1 MSNPLTDRNAG
12 IEPHPLHS
20 IPPDGPTQQPM
31 RLSVQNS
38 PLSQPIPLR
47 TTRPLHPPSTLHYKT
62 ENIPI
67 AHANISP
74 PSTNQGVTTA
84 DQDVDSFLSGP
95 SHRTLIDEP
104 GQLPLLKPAPLP
116 SSLTGIKQLQHLVQ
130 YRAWLDVIKVS
141 LELLTASA
149 SPYERYYSQL
159 VNGSESDVQ
168 TSKEGSD
175 TVGMSPMIQ
184 EMIQIIHWRLRA
196 LIFLRRYNDLKME
209 VIRLRLLP
217 SHADTL
223 PSWVPLRLILEGI
236 ESTLNAT
243 GLENEEQENYDA
255 ILDSVYKLREK
266 IDEKDLLFKLDSVL
280 VNILVR
286 KEEWRL
292 ALGTLDKM
300 LGYSEE
306 AVKAWLKS
314 NDDSDVLVKAVRIEL
329 YSRQGKILLQAGCL
343 PAAATVFER
352 AHDVYQTMSP
362 ETDTNDAVA
371 SLQGNDLILVKNVPT
386 QIVLNEGLLHFAHID
401 YDLAEKKFKKAVE
414 FQRVQQR
421 RGGENEARECLA
433 YDGLIDIEGNLLVPC
448 LNNLA
453 LCALYTCRLL
463 EAVTMIETL
472 IREDPSKYL
481 TESIA
486 FNLCTLYE
494 LGSDNATSEK
504 NKKVLQSIA
513 KRFTLH
519 DIGKENFRLS

>member
-1 MSNPLTDRNAG
+1 MTDK
-12 IEPHPLHS
+12 
-20 IPPDGPTQQPM
+20 IP
-31 RLSVQNS
+31 V
-38 PLSQPIPLR
+38 
-47 TTRPLHPPSTLHYKT
+47 
-62 ENIPI
+62 
-67 AHANISP
+67 AHANIPP
-74 PSTNQGVTTA
+74 PSTKGSTTP
-84 DQDVDSFLSGP
+84 DQDADSFLSGP

-104 GQLPLLKPAPLP
+104 GQLPLLKPARLP
-116 SSLTGIKQLQHLVQ
+116 TSLTGIKQLQHLVQ
-130 YRAWLDVIKVS
+130 HRAWLDVTKLS
-141 LELLTASA
+141 LELLTAAA

-159 VNGSESDVQ
+159 VNGSESDIQ
-168 TSKEGSD
+168 SISIKEGTSTCSD
-175 TVGMSPMIQ
+175 NGGMSPVI
-184 EMIQIIHWRLRA
+184 EDTIQIIHWRLRA
-196 LIFLRRYNDLKME
+196 LIFLRRYNDLKIE

-217 SHADTL
+217 SHAETL
-223 PSWVPLRLILEGI
+223 PSWVPLRLILEGV
-236 ESTLNAT
+236 ESTLYAI
-243 GLENEEQENYDA
+243 GSDDQEQEDFDA
-255 ILDSVYKLREK
+255 ILDGVYKLREK
-266 IDEKDLLFKLDSVL
+266 IDAKDSLFKLDSVL

-286 KEEWRL
+286 KAEWRL
-292 ALGTLDKM
+292 ALGTLDNM
-300 LGYSEE
+300 LGYAEE
-306 AVKAWLKS
+306 AIKDWLKS
-314 NDDSDVLVKAVRIEL
+314 DDDEDALIKAVSIEL

-352 AHDVYQTMSP
+352 AHNVYQTMSP
-362 ETDTNDAVA
+362 ETDTNDAIPP
-371 SLQGNDLILVKNVPT
+371 LRGNDLILVKNVPT

-401 YDLAEKKFKKAVE
+401 YDLAEQKFQKAVE

-421 RGGENEARECLA
+421 RGGENMARECLA
-433 YDGLIDIEGNLLVPC
+433 DDGLIDVEGNLLVPC

-453 LCALYTCRLL
+453 LCALYTCRLR